1 MKGYLSIACIVAA
14 SVLLSGCVDD
24 NIHGSSNGFSLKGVY
39 ESFGTKSVPF
49 GEGDKYHIYA
59 YETDKVNN
67 SNLSSPYIDSDA
79 TETDGAIKFPSSVE
93 TLFGGRTLNFYG
105 VTVGESGP
113 IESALDKRTIN
124 GIANKPVFAL
134 VRTDGRLKDL
144 RRAVLPSQS
153 SVNSGEI
160 VLPFKHALSKIN
172 FTITRQDVPEL
183 VGATLE
189 SVSIWDYDSALYDI
203 IAGEWR
209 DTTGVDRNQVEI
221 FSRDPY
227 NGLAIMTDEDLKD
240 QDNKGKDKVASAL
253 VFPRPE
259 TSGSIDV
266 NVKVR
271 VPHSTDLGVIAN
283 DYLLEVNTK
292 LPLDQIPGGKGLQQ
306 NYEFTFSLA
315 VVNNNIKIIMV
326 LPTMYDWIEGAT
338 GLTGDIPLGQPIT
351 FGGVTWADRN
361 LGAESAT
368 YNNVQEWDQMRGYF
382 YQYGRSIPYFV
393 LPTNTKNIG
402 GVDKEYVYTP
412 AYNKDNAA
420 TYNPYLAGFPLINST
435 SKQDAIDAVTA
446 FAGSANFPGGKWQ
459 SATAGSTTYYYTGNW
474 ASLGATYPLG
484 YHASNSVSNL
494 AYEAHEWETSAWSD
508 VTSAEKKRYL
518 IVVGGADDNLPW
530 WTGTRG
536 SKENAPDTWTDKE
549 KNPCPKGWKVP
560 SKDDWAGIMP
570 LSKRTGDITF
580 SNGENNARNKPV
592 GSAYNDDTGLN
603 SYYDWDNNGTPTH
616 QFRGNTGNANN
627 TYTYHAF
634 GNKDNWHK
642 TAWFNAG
649 YEQIYVDD
657 KEPNEDYYLWWHE
670 VGGQFKISQTN
681 LKEDLGDP
689 SEGYIT
695 HYLCVENKHDA
706 DYRNVDSPLASMRF
720 YQGTLYAIKCQG
732 TSQAYRLRWRY
743 ITLKG
748 GNYVPVSYYNS
759 ADKYPVV
766 LEICRYPATDE
777 DFLEKPS
784 DLKKWD
790 DWDYPTETIVFPIG
804 GYLFSE
810 APILTNNALESN
822 YAAADH
828 DGDGYFY
835 YVRMKHSTSAAS
847 RYLMLFRMRRSYGM
861 SIRCVKDNTVTLD

>member
-1 MKGYLSIACIVAA
+1 MIGYALAA
-14 SVLLSGCVDD
+14 VLCCSCSDEVEQGTQ
-24 NIHGSSNGFSLKGVY
+24 GSFSLKGVY
-39 ESFGTKSVPF
+39 ESALTKTTPF
-49 GEGDKYHIYA
+49 DEGAAYHIFA
-59 YETDKVNN
+59 YESAHVEAGTLDN
-67 SNLSSPYIDSDA
+67 PAIDSRA
-79 TETDGAIKFPSSVE
+79 VETSGAIAFPPGIE
-93 TLFGGRTLNFYG
+93 TLFAGRVLNFYG
-105 VTVGESGP
+105 VTLGESAAV
-113 IESALDKRTIN
+113 ESHIQNRKFSLTRD
-124 GIANKPVFAL
+124 G
-134 VRTDGRLKDL
+134 GRLKDL
-144 RRAVLPSQS
+144 RRAKLENMS
-153 SVNSGEI
+153 SVNSGNI
-160 VLPFKHALSKIN
+160 VLPFKHALARLN
-172 FTITRQDVPEL
+172 FTITRQDVAQLE
-183 VGATLE
+183 GATLE
-189 SVSIWDYDSALYDI
+189 SVSVWDYPGGKYDI
-203 IAGEWR
+203 ISGEWT
-209 DTTGVDRNQVEI
+209 DTTGVERTELSV
-221 FSRDPY
+221 FSGSSLIY
-227 NGLAIMTDEDLKD
+227 TDDQLKEDA
-240 QDNKGKDKVASAL
+240 NKGKDKLPEGCL
-253 VFPRPE
+253 VFPRGAGA
-259 TSGSIDV
+259 GSV
-266 NVKVR
+266 HVQVKVR
-271 VPHSTDLGVIAN
+271 VPHSEDPGVIAN
-283 DYLLEVNTK
+283 GNLLVVDSDIN
-292 LPLDQIPGGKGLQQ
+292 LADIPGGQGLRQ
-306 NYEFTFSLA
+306 NYEYTFSLA
-315 VVNNNIKIIMV
+315 VVNDNIKIIMV
-326 LPTMYDWIEGAT
+326 VPAMFDWIEGDT
-338 GLTGDIPLGQPIT
+338 GISGTIALGQPIT

-393 LPTNTKNIG
+393 LPTNKKNIG
-402 GVDKEYVYTP
+402 GKEMEYVYTP

-446 FAGSANFPGGKWQ
+446 FAGTANYPGRLWK

-474 ASLGATYPLG
+474 SKWPTDQQHLKYPLG
-484 YHASNSVSNL
+484 YHDSNSVSNL
-494 AYEAHEWETSAWSD
+494 AYEAHEWETSAWSTLSD
-508 VTSAEKKRYL
+508 AEKQKYL

-536 SKENAPDTWTDKE
+536 SIENAPDTWTDKE

-560 SKDDWAGIMP
+560 TKDDWAGIMP

-580 SNGENNARNKPV
+580 SNGNNNARNDPA
-592 GSAYNDDTGLN
+592 GSAYNSDPGLN

-649 YEQIYVDD
+649 YEKIYVDD

-670 VGGQFKISQTN
+670 VGGQFEISQTN

-706 DYRNVDSPLASMRF
+706 DYKNVDSPLASMRF

-748 GNYVPVSYYNS
+748 ENYVPVSYYNS

-766 LEICRYPATDE
+766 LEICRYPASSDE
-777 DFLEKPS
+777 KLECPD
-784 DLKKWD
+784 DLKQWE
-790 DWDYPTETIVFPIG
+790 DWDYPTETMVFPVG
-804 GYLFSE
+804 GYLYTE
-810 APILTNNALESN
+810 APIMTNNALESN

-847 RYLMLFRMRRSYGM
+847 RYLMLFRMRRAYGM